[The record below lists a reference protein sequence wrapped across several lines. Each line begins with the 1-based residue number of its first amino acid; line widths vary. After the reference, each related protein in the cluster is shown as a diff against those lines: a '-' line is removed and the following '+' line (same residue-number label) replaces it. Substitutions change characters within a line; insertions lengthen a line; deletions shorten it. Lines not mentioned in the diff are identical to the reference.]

1 MKPMINSLVVLYAI
15 AWGNFG
21 ASIIIFTLIIRAFMI
36 PLTIKQARQM
46 KGLSELQPQMK
57 KLQAQYPSDKRKLQQ
72 ETMKLYKDN
81 GVNPL
86 GCLGPMIIQFPIW
99 VGLFW
104 AIRTTLSS
112 TPEGLTK
119 LSSHLYSWLDSVN
132 SAIPID
138 SSFLWLTDMGAPDTG
153 PTLALLVG
161 LSMFFMQKMTTMP
174 SMDARQ
180 AQTNRMMLWAMPLMF
195 GFFTLSFPAGLALYW
210 VVSNVAGI
218 IIQGFIT
225 GWKPITSISSDL
237 GKLFSKTRSDRL
249 PVNENDNDNA
259 KVIEENIDDKSTTKT
274 RSSKEA
280 STNEGTNRN
289 NRRNGRRSDRNRTKR
304 TRRRAAP
311 NRSKRR

>member
-1 MKPMINSLVVLYAI
+1 MINSLVVLYAI

-195 GFFTLSFPAGLALYW
+195 GFFTLSVPAGLALYW

-237 GKLFSKTRSDRL
+237 GKVFSKTRSDRL
-249 PVNENDNDNA
+249 PVNENDNDNGQLMMTMILFVMEILQTWQDTFNFE
-259 KVIEENIDDKSTTKT
+259 KK
-274 RSSKEA
+274 
-280 STNEGTNRN
+280 
-289 NRRNGRRSDRNRTKR
+289 
-304 TRRRAAP
+304 
-311 NRSKRR
+311 